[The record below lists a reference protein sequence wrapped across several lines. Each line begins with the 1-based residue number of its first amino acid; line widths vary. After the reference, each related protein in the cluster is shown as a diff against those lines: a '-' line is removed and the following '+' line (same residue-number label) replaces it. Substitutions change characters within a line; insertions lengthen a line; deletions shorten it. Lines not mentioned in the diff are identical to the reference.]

1 MRVQAGVV
9 HESQLHAHADR
20 RAGHRRAKAPP
31 ARFKPRNPATSSS
44 PFRPRSSPTS
54 PRVMASIARAQSLD
68 AARTLE
74 TQAQA
79 QAQTQNFLNYG
90 SGYQPGSAQ
99 MFH

>member
-1 MRVQAGVV
+1 
-9 HESQLHAHADR
+9 
-20 RAGHRRAKAPP
+20 
-31 ARFKPRNPATSSS
+31 
-44 PFRPRSSPTS
+44 
-54 PRVMASIARAQSLD
+54 MASIARAQSLE

-79 QAQTQNFLNYG
+79 QAQTNNFLNYG